1 MLVSYDISENKPR
14 RQMADLLLDLGLQ
27 PIQKSVY
34 FGYLSRAEI
43 QALAREG
50 RKLLDADTD
59 SLFWVRVDL
68 PAVIDH
74 QCLGH
79 KPRLDGLKPDGY
91 AIL

>member
-14 RQMADLLLDLGLQ
+14 RQMTELLRDLGLM

-50 RKLLDADTD
+50 RKLLDANTD
-59 SLFWVRVDL
+59 SLFWVRVNL

-79 KPRLDGLKPDGY
+79 KPLLDGLKPDGY